1 MKSARDIA
9 LISAAI
15 WTSLGVGGFYL
26 LGGGWHGAIYRAFQI
41 TGGRWD
47 IHRGVILLV
56 VLGFLASLA
65 AVMATLKSES
75 NEARPDGKSSPP
87 TDTPK

>member
-26 LGGGWHGAIYRAFQI
+26 LGGGWHGAIYQAFQI

-65 AVMATLKSES
+65 AAMIAPKSKSKETPPDERS
-75 NEARPDGKSSPP
+75 VRPPDIR
-87 TDTPK
+87 T